1 MPFYKNIY
9 TISFLSFLLVF
20 FPKNAFAEGV
30 EIKNF
35 KLLGNPDKYQV
46 HARVAFELNNYLHK
60 ALLNG
65 VELNARVQIRLG
77 EHRSWWFNKDTTL
90 ITVKYKL
97 KYHAL
102 SQHYLLSRS
111 DTGENWS
118 FSTLPETLRKLGEL
132 QKFSLPPIKEPIKN
146 GDYYIFAIADIGPAV
161 LRLPLRIQAL
171 FSDEYRLTS
180 EGVLWPLP

>member
-1 MPFYKNIY
+1 MQFIKNIQVVSL
-9 TISFLSFLLVF
+9 ILLLLAF
-20 FPKNAFAEGV
+20 APKNAVAGGIDF
-30 EIKNF
+30 KNF
-35 KLLGNPDKYQV
+35 KLLGHPDKYQV
-46 HARVAFELNNYLHK
+46 HTRVEFELNKYLHN

-65 VELNARVQIRLG
+65 VELNARIQFRLG

-90 ITVKYKL
+90 ITIKYKL

-111 DTGENWS
+111 DTRENWS
-118 FSTLPETLRKLGEL
+118 FSTLPATLRKLGEL
-132 QKFSLPPIKEPIKN
+132 QKFTLPPIKAPLKS
-146 GDYYIFAIADIGPAV
+146 GDFYIFAIADIGPAV
-161 LRLPLRIQAL
+161 LRLPLRIQSL